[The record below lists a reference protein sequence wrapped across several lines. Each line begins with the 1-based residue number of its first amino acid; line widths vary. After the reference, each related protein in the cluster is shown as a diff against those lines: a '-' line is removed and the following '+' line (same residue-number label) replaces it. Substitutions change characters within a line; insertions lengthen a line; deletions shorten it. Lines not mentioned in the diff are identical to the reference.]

1 MTTSPELAGEAFP
14 FEELSRVTRSL
25 ADSYLAHARATLDAI
40 IARPELVERVKLER
54 NGERY
59 TRTLLFGDGQMSV
72 WAILWPPG
80 ARTSIHDHHCSCC
93 FGVLSG
99 AISEFRFRTVGPRQ
113 VALDSIARREK
124 GFVATMLPTGPNI
137 HQMMND
143 GAEDAVSIH
152 IYGFDH
158 TMHASSIHH
167 EYEQVSQ

>member
-1 MTTSPELAGEAFP
+1 MSTSQTAGEILP
-14 FEELSRVTRSL
+14 FQELSRVTRTL

-40 IARPELVERVKLER
+40 IARPELIERVQLER

-59 TRTLLFGDGQMSV
+59 ARTLLFGDSQMSV

-93 FGVLSG
+93 FGVVSGVLS
-99 AISEFRFRTVGPRQ
+99 ELRFRPVGPGQ
-113 VALDSIARREK
+113 VVVDAILHRER
-124 GFVATMLPTGPNI
+124 GFVAAMLPSGPNI
-137 HQMMND
+137 HQMANE
-143 GAEDAVSIH
+143 GTEDALSVH

-167 EYEQVSQ
+167 EYELVSQ

>member
-1 MTTSPELAGEAFP
+1 MTTSQTAGEILP
-14 FEELSRVTRSL
+14 FQELSRVTRTL

-40 IARPELVERVKLER
+40 IARPELIERVQLER
-54 NGERY
+54 NGEGY

-93 FGVLSG
+93 FGVFSG
-99 AISEFRFRTVGPRQ
+99 VISELRFRPIGPRQ
-113 VALDSIARREK
+113 VVLESIARRER
-124 GFVATMLPTGPNI
+124 GFVAAMLPSGPNI
-137 HQMMND
+137 HQMANE
-143 GAEDAVSIH
+143 GTEDAVSVH

-167 EYEQVSQ
+167 EYELVSQ